1 MLNRIPINPLSMRLM
16 MVMVGLFAIAGS
28 IVLLANLPGFYQQE
42 VERRM
47 RELVYI
53 AELNTIEKQLG
64 RKLTLSSRA
73 VVSVLPSQQVR
84 PAGLVIRL
92 QRQKSRH

>member
-1 MLNRIPINPLSMRLM
+1 MLNLLNRMPINPLSMRLM

-53 AELNTIEKQLG
+53 AELNTME
-64 RKLTLSSRA
+64 RSW
-73 VVSVLPSQQVR
+73 
-84 PAGLVIRL
+84 AGN
-92 QRQKSRH
+92 